1 LADLTRTEAATM
13 AATAQ
18 KFNAARDEL
27 NTMLQQ
33 LMSELDG
40 LQSTW
45 KGRGAVAFNETR
57 ERWRQDTAKLNQA
70 LGETADAIAKAGT
83 YYTSTDDESASR
95 LGGIGGSDVKLP
107 L

>member
-1 LADLTRTEAATM
+1 MADQTRTEAATM

-18 KFNAARDEL
+18 KFNAAKDEL
-27 NTMLQQ
+27 STMLQQ

-40 LQSTW
+40 LRSSW
-45 KGRGAVAFNETR
+45 KGSGAAAFDQTR
-57 ERWRQDTAKLNQA
+57 ERWREDTQKLNQA
-70 LGETADAIAKAGT
+70 LGETADAIQKAGT
-83 YYTSTDDESASR
+83 YYSNTDQDSASR

>member
-1 LADLTRTEAATM
+1 M
-13 AATAQ
+13 ASTAQ
-18 KFNAARDEL
+18 KFHAAKDQL
-27 NTMLQQ
+27 SAMLQQ

-40 LQSTW
+40 L
-45 KGRGAVAFNETR
+45 RGGWQGAGANAFDQTR

-83 YYTSTDDESASR
+83 YYTNTDQESASR
-95 LGGIGGSDVKLP
+95 LGGIDGSSVKLP

>member
-1 LADLTRTEAATM
+1 M
-13 AATAQ
+13 ASTAQ
-18 KFNAARDEL
+18 KFHAAKDEL

-40 LQSTW
+40 LQGAW
-45 KGRGAVAFNETR
+45 KGSGAAAFNETR

-70 LGETADAIAKAGT
+70 LAETADAIAKAGT
-83 YYTSTDDESASR
+83 YYTNTDQDSASR

>member
-18 KFNAARDEL
+18 KFNAAKDEL
-27 NTMLQQ
+27 QTMLSQ

-40 LQSTW
+40 LQGAW
-45 KGRGAVAFNETR
+45 KGAGAAAFDQTRQRWNE
-57 ERWRQDTAKLNQA
+57 DTVKLNQA
-70 LGETADAIAKAGT
+70 LGQTADAIAKAGT
-83 YYTSTDDESASR
+83 YYSNTDADSASR
-95 LGGIGGSDVKLP
+95 LGGISGSDIQLP